1 MAQAT
6 ITLRCDT
13 RQITADFVL
22 LAESFDRSPEVAKRL
37 LDFGDLCAH
46 IRCVD
51 ADPAFATGAG
61 QLGVRL
67 EFSDGLADL
76 VSAVRASQFD

>member
-1 MAQAT
+1 MPDAT

-13 RQITADFVL
+13 RQIQDDFAL
-22 LAESFDRSPEVAKRL
+22 LSELAKSSEQVRARL
-37 LDFGDLCAH
+37 LDLGDPSSH

-51 ADPAFATGAG
+51 ADPAFAPGAG

-67 EFSDGLADL
+67 EFANGFADL
-76 VSAVRASQFD
+76 VSAVRAGQFD